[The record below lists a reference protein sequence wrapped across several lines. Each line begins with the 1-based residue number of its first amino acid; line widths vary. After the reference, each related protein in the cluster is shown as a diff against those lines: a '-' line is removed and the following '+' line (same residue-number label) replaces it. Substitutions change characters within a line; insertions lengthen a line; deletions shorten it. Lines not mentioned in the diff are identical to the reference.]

1 MLKFV
6 SVVGYIC
13 LVLAIISSVLSLA
26 ASLATQLLAL
36 GLVLVIGAAL
46 ASPGSGGGSND
57 L

>member
-1 MLKFV
+1 MLKFI
-6 SVVGYIC
+6 SVVGYLC

-36 GLVLVIGAAL
+36 GLVLVIGAAV
-46 ASPGSGGGSND
+46 AQGGSND

>member
-1 MLKFV
+1 MLKFI
-6 SVVGYIC
+6 SAVGYIC
-13 LVLAIISSVLSLA
+13 LVLAIVSSVLSLA

-46 ASPGSGGGSND
+46 ASGGSND